1 MKSIKGTLIQATQKV
16 KDSRLAKFGIATGAM
31 VASGSALASTPDVGA
46 TLAAAITAGQ
56 TNYTT
61 VVVGLLALAAIGFGV
76 GFIVSKLSR

>member
-1 MKSIKGTLIQATQKV
+1 MKALLNNVTTRAKSIGLK
-16 KDSRLAKFGIATGAM
+16 
-31 VASGSALASTPDVGA
+31 ASLGVTALLGSAMASAEGADVSA
-46 TLAAAITAGQ
+46 TLATAISTGQ